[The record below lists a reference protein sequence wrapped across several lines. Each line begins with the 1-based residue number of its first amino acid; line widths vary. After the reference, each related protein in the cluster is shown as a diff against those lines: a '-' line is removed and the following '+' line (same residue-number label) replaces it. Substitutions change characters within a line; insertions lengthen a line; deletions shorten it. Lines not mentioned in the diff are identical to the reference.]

1 MLSLSIVYDRALLA
15 ATVVEAVRSAGL
27 GELVFEQVDQ
37 DGLTGWLAWTNVDGR
52 GVGVL
57 LLERP
62 LDGPEVADAVAHSRW
77 AEAQAVLVSQ
87 RAHAKV
93 FAEDDGTPALERLYA
108 SSRVAAA
115 LLGLPGA
122 LGLLADAGR
131 ALNSREFAL
140 KRMDELKG
148 RTPPLDLWVGV
159 RYFQMADAAG
169 YFMDT
174 LGMEQLGLPDLEAYA
189 AAHLRHDAV
198 AGWLRNLSLYLVQQG
213 APIHSGDTLDGPDE
227 QPWVAKEDEAT
238 VEPIRKVVRM
248 RRAPSEL
255 EE

>member
-1 MLSLSIVYDRALLA
+1 MLSLSVVYDQGLEGA
-15 ATVVEAVRSAGL
+15 AVVEAVRGAGL
-27 GELVFEQVDQ
+27 GELSFELVDQ
-37 DGLTGWLAWTNVDGR
+37 GGLTGRLAWTTVDGR

-57 LLERP
+57 LVDRP

-77 AEAQAVLVSQ
+77 AEAQGVLTRQ

-93 FAEDDGTPALERLYA
+93 FAEDDGASPLERLYA
-108 SSRVAAA
+108 STRVASA

-122 LGLLADAGR
+122 LGLLTDEGR
-131 ALNSREFAL
+131 ALNSRDFAL

-159 RYFQMADAAG
+159 RYFPMADSAG

-174 LGMEQLGLPDLEAYA
+174 IGMAQLGLPDLEAYA
-189 AAHLRHDAV
+189 GAHLRTDAV
-198 AGWLRNLSLYLVQQG
+198 AGWLRNLSLYLLQHG
-213 APIHSGDTLDGPDE
+213 AEIHSGETLDGPDE

-238 VEPIRKVVRM
+238 VEPPRNVVRM
-248 RRAPSEL
+248 RKVPAEL